1 MKRALLV
8 LALWSGTAH
17 ADGEAL
23 VDTTTYRVKKGDS
36 LGLIAAEFY
45 GDRSKAIF
53 IMVENKL
60 KHSRALKAGER
71 LRIPVVR
78 EITTAPGDTF
88 ESLAATLL
96 GDALRGRFLAEANA
110 MQPEDNLAAG
120 TQLIVPFTVVHTAA
134 AKERIRDVTAAY
146 FGSEKN
152 ADEIRRFNNLES
164 DTLEKGDSIVIP
176 SFNVRIQ
183 ASRMPGVDA
192 DSKARRDRKRA
203 TAELAARMTP
213 AARQAWRTGDYALVK
228 KLLAGIDIAYLPADA
243 AAEVGILL
251 GCAHVAYDDT
261 DLAIAAFKRVLDRK
275 RGQKLRA
282 FDHSPKIIAVW
293 KQANGQVE

>member
-1 MKRALLV
+1 MRALLV
-8 LALWSGTAH
+8 LVLLCGTAR
-17 ADGEAL
+17 ADGESL
-23 VDTTTYRVKKGDS
+23 VDTTSYRVKKGDT

-45 GDRSKAIF
+45 GDRGKAIF
-53 IMVENKL
+53 IMVENKF
-60 KHSRALKAGER
+60 KHARALKPGER
-71 LRIPVVR
+71 LRVPVVR

-134 AKERIRDVTAAY
+134 AKERIRDIAAAY
-146 FGSEKN
+146 FGNEKH
-152 ADEIRRFNNLES
+152 ADEIRRFNNFES
-164 DTLEKGDSIVIP
+164 DTLEKGESIVIP

-192 DSKARRDRKRA
+192 DSKARRERKRE
-203 TAELAARMTP
+203 TTERAAQSLP
-213 AARQAWRTGDYALVK
+213 AARQAWRSGDYATVK
-228 KLLAGIDIAYLPADA
+228 KVLADIDIAYLPADA

-261 DLAIAAFKRVLDRK
+261 DLAVASFKRVLDRK
-275 RGQKLRA
+275 RTQTLRA

-293 KQANGQVE
+293 KQAGGQVE

>member
-1 MKRALLV
+1 VKRALLV
-8 LALWSGTAH
+8 LLVAGTAH
-17 ADGEAL
+17 ADGESL
-23 VDTTTYRVKKGDS
+23 IDTTTYKVKKGDS

-45 GDRSKAIF
+45 GDRGKAIF
-53 IMVENKL
+53 IMVENRL

-146 FGSEKN
+146 FGSERN
-152 ADEIRRFNNLES
+152 AEEIRRFNNFES
-164 DTLEKGDSIVIP
+164 DTLEKGDSIIIP

-183 ASRMPGVDA
+183 ASRVPGADA
-192 DSKARRDRKRA
+192 DSKARRERKRE
-203 TAELAARMTP
+203 TTERAAQTLP
-213 AARQAWRTGDYALVK
+213 VARQAWRSGDYAMVK
-228 KLLAGIDIAYLPADA
+228 KVLADIDIAYLPANA

-251 GCAHVAYDDT
+251 GCAHIAYEDTELAVAS
-261 DLAIAAFKRVLDRK
+261 FKRVLDRK
-275 RGQKLRA
+275 RTQKMRV
-282 FDHSPKIIAVW
+282 FDHSPKIIALW
-293 KQANGQVE
+293 KQAGGQVE